1 MLFLLLYRLRTKRN
15 RASLTTNAIADEL
28 DSLEGESFDDSDADK
43 DYEVEKDASSSSS
56 SPADTSDDEN
66 HVITAIKASKKREE
80 VRVYMDPPVEK
91 ADGDSDKDSGG
102 QTFCSCAKNYFF
114 QFVMPFLHNNNFHI
128 QKKYKYIFL
137 FFTFI

>member
-102 QTFCSCAKNYFF
+102 QTFCSCAKNT
-114 QFVMPFLHNNNFHI
+114 I
-128 QKKYKYIFL
+128 IISISKKI
-137 FFTFI
+137 